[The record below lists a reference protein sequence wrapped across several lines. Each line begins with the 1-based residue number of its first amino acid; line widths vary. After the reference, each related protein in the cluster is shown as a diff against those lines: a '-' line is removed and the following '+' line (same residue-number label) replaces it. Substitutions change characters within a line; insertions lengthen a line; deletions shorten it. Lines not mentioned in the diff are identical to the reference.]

1 MKLWWKR
8 NDQVELGDYTQG
20 RVEDFTGCIPLF
32 LNKCVVKGENGKK
45 DKISLETDFF
55 TDVFEEVTRF
65 EKNLQDQC
73 GHGDL
78 LSYVAVVLPI

>member
-1 MKLWWKR
+1 MKLWWKW
-8 NDQVELGDYTQG
+8 NDQVELGAYTQEG
-20 RVEDFTGCIPLF
+20 VEHFTGCIPLF

-45 DKISLETDFF
+45 DKISLETQFF
-55 TDVFEEVTRF
+55 RSVFREVTEFEE
-65 EKNLQDQC
+65 NLQQQC